1 MKLNFA
7 CFVAPLLTF
16 AAVITISSN
25 IRAGDF
31 GPAGCWDIVS
41 TDLEEIMEVADRVVI
56 LADGHLRFD
65 AYLSDTTRDEILQR
79 LSEVTK

>member
-1 MKLNFA
+1 
-7 CFVAPLLTF
+7 
-16 AAVITISSN
+16 
-25 IRAGDF
+25 
-31 GPAGCWDIVS
+31 VS

-65 AYLSDTTRDEILQR
+65 SYLSDTTRDEILQR